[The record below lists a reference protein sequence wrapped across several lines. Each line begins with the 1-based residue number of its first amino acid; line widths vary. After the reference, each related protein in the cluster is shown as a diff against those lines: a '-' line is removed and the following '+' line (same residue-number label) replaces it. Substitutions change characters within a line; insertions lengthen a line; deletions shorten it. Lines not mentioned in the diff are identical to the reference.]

1 MTGPVGIVAGRGQ
14 LPKRLAAR
22 LVETGQTGVVA
33 ALPGTGTDGFA
44 GLPVIAARYEK
55 LGRLFADLRG
65 HAVTRIV
72 LAGAI
77 ERPELDLRALDLTT
91 LRAAPRLL
99 RAFRRGDDGLLRVV
113 IGLFEK
119 AGFAVVGAHA
129 FLPDLTLPPGAAGRH
144 RPAPADLADI
154 ARADEILG
162 ALGPVDLGQ
171 AAVVAG
177 GLCLGLETIQGTDAL
192 LGFVAET
199 GERYRRG
206 ARGVLVKRPKQAQD
220 PRVDMPVIGPGTVA
234 ASARAGLA
242 GIAVAADAVMVVDAA
257 ETIAAADAAGL
268 FLWAMA
274 GS

>member
-1 MTGPVGIVAGRGQ
+1 
-14 LPKRLAAR
+14 
-22 LVETGQTGVVA
+22 
-33 ALPGTGTDGFA
+33 
-44 GLPVIAARYEK
+44 
-55 LGRLFADLRG
+55 
-65 HAVTRIV
+65 
-72 LAGAI
+72 
-77 ERPELDLRALDLTT
+77 
-91 LRAAPRLL
+91 
-99 RAFRRGDDGLLRVV
+99 
-113 IGLFEK
+113 
-119 AGFAVVGAHA
+119 
-129 FLPDLTLPPGAAGRH
+129 
-144 RPAPADLADI
+144 
-154 ARADEILG
+154 
-162 ALGPVDLGQ
+162 
-171 AAVVAG
+171 VAG

-220 PRVDMPVIGPGTVA
+220 LRVDMPVIGPGTVA